1 MYSIISNSTLSY
13 LLLVK
18 SQKSKKKKKKNSLM
32 ILISKLNEISML
44 IQNCILYYI
53 NNK

>member
-18 SQKSKKKKKKNSLM
+18 SQKSKKKKKKEFINDSDFK
-32 ILISKLNEISML
+32 IKRNFNVNSKLYL
-44 IQNCILYYI
+44 ILYQQ
-53 NNK
+53 